1 MDKLLLIK
9 QPEIF
14 DFNDFPGY
22 IEISSKI
29 CSNSIKRIA
38 LIKAVTIAALV
49 GSEIIDTVKKI
60 DFKDY

>member
-9 QPEIF
+9 QPDIV

-22 IEISSKI
+22 MRDIIKNLQQLNKENSS
-29 CSNSIKRIA
+29 

-49 GSEIIDTVKKI
+49 DGEIID
-60 DFKDY
+60 DSPKDRL